1 MVIYHVFH
9 PHGVVRDCQGRVDT
23 KFTMQGWQRWK
34 GPYVGSCTH
43 CLQVW
48 RQNTAVMLMT
58 LTPPTKQSLEEVFKA
73 LDCAL
78 NIHIAPFREEI
89 VWLVQQSLW
98 TSPGQ

>member
-1 MVIYHVFH
+1 
-9 PHGVVRDCQGRVDT
+9 
-23 KFTMQGWQRWK
+23 MQGWQRWK
-34 GPYVGSCTH
+34 GPKVGSCTH

-48 RQNTAVMLMT
+48 RQSTAVMLMT

-73 LDCAL
+73 LDYAL

-98 TSPGQ
+98 TSPNQ